1 MRLSGLGNI
10 SPIQS
15 RQPSNDAQSPTTGA
29 AASLKDSGE
38 AVKSAVQSPKV
49 SVVPDSGDGG
59 VEAYRSLQHH
69 APVERGPKL
78 DFERIDFGAE
88 TARLEAR
95 VRTGTP
101 SGVRPQPAE
110 DAQKY
115 DMAPVS
121 ADRAR
126 AEAEVGTL
134 FSQDL

>member
-15 RQPSNDAQSPTTGA
+15 RQPSAEAQNTTTA

-38 AVKSAVQSPKV
+38 AVKSAVQGPKV
-49 SVVPDSGDGG
+49 NVVPDSGGG
-59 VEAYRSLQHH
+59 DVEAYRALQQH

-95 VRTGTP
+95 IRTGTP
-101 SGVRPQPAE
+101 SGVRPQPAV

-115 DMAPVS
+115 EMAPVS
-121 ADRAR
+121 AERAR
-126 AEAEVGTL
+126 AEADVGTL